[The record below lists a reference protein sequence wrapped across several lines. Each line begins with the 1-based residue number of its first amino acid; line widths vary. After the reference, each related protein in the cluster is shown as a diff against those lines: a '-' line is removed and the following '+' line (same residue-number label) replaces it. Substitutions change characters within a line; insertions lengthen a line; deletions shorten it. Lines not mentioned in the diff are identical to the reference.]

1 MSSGRLQGFTPSVER
16 LAARKAND
24 NAGVAAAN
32 QIVGFFEKGA
42 WQAQERLDHV
52 LCRRRADS
60 VDSGYQAGR
69 SGSALQVVM
78 SPLVER
84 LCRDLPDSCNPARR
98 DTLFSESL
106 RRLVGGFGGSRV
118 IPFHIMSRPSDLREV
133 LLALTSQEVI
143 QYVWS
148 SGVLAATKGEG
159 RENSTLLHRFL
170 SAAKGSVR
178 AYRVHDRSEFHGPRQ
193 AFIDH
198 LRPAWCKSFFE

>member
-78 SPLVER
+78 RPLVER

-98 DTLFSESL
+98 DTLFSEKPEKARGRFWVALELFHSTSCPGLQTLERFFLLLLL
-106 RRLVGGFGGSRV
+106 RR
-118 IPFHIMSRPSDLREV
+118 
-133 LLALTSQEVI
+133 
-143 QYVWS
+143 
-148 SGVLAATKGEG
+148 
-159 RENSTLLHRFL
+159 
-170 SAAKGSVR
+170 
-178 AYRVHDRSEFHGPRQ
+178 
-193 AFIDH
+193 
-198 LRPAWCKSFFE
+198 